1 MQTKSMQTDIVF
13 CKAPAKPPRLRRQLQ
28 TPVESE
34 DRCSLSLGQLCQ
46 LQLQY
51 DNKRDEEESQR
62 ILMREKE
69 RVQNTPPLTKQP
81 RKRRIAPQ
89 PPPKPPPKPRKI
101 RTEKTTNDDHCAF
114 IEQLFSETTEAK
126 PSATVVAGKLSA
138 GKKHA
143 IFALDVAA
151 LLINTLNILS
161 TGYVGFMGGYKKAKP
176 YSE

>member
-1 MQTKSMQTDIVF
+1 MQTKSMQTDIIF
-13 CKAPAKPPRLRRQLQ
+13 CKAPTKPPRLRRQLQ

-51 DNKRDEEESQR
+51 NNKRDEEESQR
-62 ILMREKE
+62 ILVREKE

-89 PPPKPPPKPRKI
+89 PPPKPRKI

-161 TGYVGFMGGYKKAKP
+161 TGYVGFNGGYEKAKP